1 MISLAKINN
10 VRAALALV
18 DYLNHVGIE
27 SQLDTSEAEAQIILR
42 DANDLEAATEILND
56 FIRDPEQKKYL
67 LASWQTG
74 DSNVTVST
82 GPTLSPSL
90 VKSIFFRVGGL
101 TIAIAL
107 LCVLVFVALNVA
119 TGLDLLSKLSFSH
132 SIEELLQTGEYW
144 RTLTPMLLHFTLPH
158 LIFNLMWWWVFAG
171 DIEKKQSALH
181 LITLT
186 LLTAFFSNLGQFLTT
201 GANFGGLSGVVY
213 GLLGYCWILGR
224 RSPHLGITVHASTMK
239 FMVIWLVLC
248 YTDVVSSIV
257 GPIANTAHTVG
268 LLVGILWGGT
278 LSFFTEPDSPSNSP
292 SNEN

>member
-27 SQLDTSEAEAQIILR
+27 SRLDTSEVEAQIFLR
-42 DANDLEAATEILND
+42 DAGDIDAATDILND

-67 LASWQTG
+67 LASWQAG
-74 DSNVTVST
+74 DSSVNVST
-82 GPTLSPSL
+82 RSTLSPSL

-107 LCVLVFVALNVA
+107 ACVLVFVAMNVT
-119 TGLDLLSKLSFSH
+119 TGLDVLSKLSFSH
-132 SIEELLQTGEYW
+132 SIEDLLQTGEYW

-171 DIEKKQSALH
+171 DIEKKQSAMH
-181 LITLT
+181 LVMLT
-186 LLTAFFSNLGQFLTT
+186 LLTAFFSNFGQFLTT

-224 RSPHLGITVHASTMK
+224 RSPHLGISVQPSTMK
-239 FMVIWLVLC
+239 FMVIWLLLC
-248 YTDVVSSIV
+248 YTDVVSTFV

-268 LLVGILWGGT
+268 LLVGVLWGGT
-278 LSFFTEPDSPSNSP
+278 LSFFTEPSSPP
-292 SNEN
+292 NEN